1 MNRSEF
7 EHLAERYLAGNI
19 SPEDEARLL
28 AHYDALQ
35 HNSIDWQEEDMGL
48 ASQVKTEL
56 YQKILED
63 IAEREGSQQ
72 PGQPG
77 FTPFKWLAAVAALVL
92 VSMAFFFYTKKVP
105 LPAVKQVNAGVEDIL
120 PGGNKAILTL
130 ADGSE
135 LSLDDTGS
143 GIVTTQ
149 GNIIV
154 DKDKDGQLVY
164 RVKTGG
170 ENMAAGKLSYNT
182 IRTPHGGQYQL
193 VLSDQTKVWLNA
205 GSSIK
210 FPTVFAGNE
219 RSVTVEG
226 EAYFEVAKDKRRP
239 FKVFTAQQHIE
250 VLGTHFN
257 VNAYKDE
264 AALKTTL
271 LEGAVK
277 IVYGNSSSIIKPG
290 QQARL
295 SGETGKM
302 DLVQVDIEE
311 AVSWKN
317 GYFMFD
323 NEDIHSVMRKISRWY
338 DVEVVFLNEQISER
352 FGGTVSKFENVS
364 QVLKI
369 LEVTG
374 TIHFKIEGRRII
386 VMQ

>member
-1 MNRSEF
+1 MNRTEF
-7 EHLAERYLAGNI
+7 KSLAEKYLEGTI
-19 SPEDEARLL
+19 SPEEEKLL
-28 AHYDALQ
+28 STYYDAIQ
-35 HNSIDWQEEDMGL
+35 QKGMDWDEEDMGPQEQL
-48 ASQVKTEL
+48 KMEL
-56 YQKILED
+56 YQKVLED
-63 IAEREGSQQ
+63 IAQREELQ
-72 PGQPG
+72 PAGKPG
-77 FTPFKWLAAVAALVL
+77 LVWLNWIAAAAVLAV
-92 VSMAFFFYTKKVP
+92 VSMTFFFYVKKAA
-105 LPAVKQVNAGVEDIL
+105 LPPVKHVSAGIEDVL

-135 LSLDDTGS
+135 VSLDDTEDGV
-143 GIVTTQ
+143 VTTQ

-154 DKDKDGQLVY
+154 DKNKDGQLIY
-164 RVKTGG
+164 RVQSEGG
-170 ENMAAGKLSYNT
+170 NSAQGKLVYNT

-210 FPTVFAGNE
+210 FPTVFVGNE
-219 RSVTVEG
+219 RCVTVKG

-239 FKVFTAQQHIE
+239 FKVFSAQQQIE

-257 VNAYKDE
+257 VNAYEDE
-264 AALKTTL
+264 AEVKTTL

-277 IVYGNSSSIIKPG
+277 IVYGNLSHVIKPG

-295 SGETGKM
+295 SEETGKM
-302 DLVQVDIEE
+302 ELAEVDIEE

-338 DVEVVFLNEQISER
+338 DVEVVFLNNQISER